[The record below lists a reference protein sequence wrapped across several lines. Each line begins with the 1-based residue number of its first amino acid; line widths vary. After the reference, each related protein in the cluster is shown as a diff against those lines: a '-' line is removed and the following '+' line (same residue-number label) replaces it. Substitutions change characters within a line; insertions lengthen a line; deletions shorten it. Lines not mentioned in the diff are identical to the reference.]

1 MPQMSAPPAILRVA
15 AAQLPATRLAEGPRA
30 LDLIDAAIADAAAR
44 GVDLLVLPE
53 GAYPSYYLPGVAE
66 FREAGLMP
74 NRDFLAWL
82 GERARRHHLHLICG
96 YVEDQGDGLCNAAA
110 LVDDVGEVVGIA
122 RKSFLWGDDNRVFR
136 PGDRLE
142 VFDTRIGRIGIAICA
157 DVRAPET
164 TAGLAALGAQLIAV
178 PTCWVNVKRRPGEY
192 YNPQPDF
199 LIEARGLEIGL
210 PFVCANKVGVETD
223 TLSYCGFSLITDANA
238 RVLAKAPPDAPALL
252 CAEVQP
258 APPRPPAIPGWA
270 RSRLFDS
277 APAEQAAVEADEPVR
292 IAAIP
297 SASLIHADGGMELL
311 RRLAADGVVA
321 AVSALPSMAAADDV
335 ALLART
341 LGIELVSY
349 AEPERMRLA
358 AFGGYAALSG
368 DDVRSFAPTRA
379 LTLDGAAVLFVIH
392 PPDALPLLRARAV
405 ENRVVLAAA
414 GAETAFILGPDG
426 AVLARTSSNPCEPV
440 TATVDLTSVR
450 DKTVFPGTHIFEQ
463 RKPRAYAAAFGEPV
477 QTSV

>member
-1 MPQMSAPPAILRVA
+1 MSAPPAHLRVA
-15 AAQLPATRLAEGPRA
+15 AAQVPATRLSEGSRA
-30 LDLIDAAIADAAAR
+30 LGLIDTAIADAAAR
-44 GVDLLVLPE
+44 QVDLLVLPE
-53 GAYPSYYLPGVAE
+53 GAYPSYYLLGVAE
-66 FREAGLMP
+66 YRAAGVMP

-82 GERARRHHLHLICG
+82 GDRARRHRMHVICG
-96 YVEDQGDGLCNAAA
+96 YVEDQGDCLCNAAA
-110 LVDDVGEVVGIA
+110 LVNDAGDVVGIA
-122 RKSFLWGDDNRVFR
+122 CKSFLWGDDNRVFR

-142 VFDTRIGRIGIAICA
+142 AFDTRIGRIGIAICA

-199 LIEARGLEIGL
+199 LIEARGLEIGV
-210 PFVCANKVGVETD
+210 PFVCANKFGVETD
-223 TLSYCGFSLITDANA
+223 TLSYCGFSLITDADA

-258 APPRPPAIPGWA
+258 TRSRLPAIPAWA
-270 RSRLFDS
+270 RLRLFDS
-277 APAEQAAVEADEPVR
+277 ARAEEAAVEADEPVK

-311 RRLAADGVVA
+311 RRLAAGGVVA

-341 LGIELVSY
+341 LGIEMVGY

-368 DDVRSFAPTRA
+368 DDVRSFAPARA
-379 LTLDGAAVLFVIH
+379 LSLDGAAVLFVIH
-392 PPDALPLLRARAV
+392 PPNALPLLRARAV

-414 GAETAFILGPDG
+414 GAETACIIGPDG
-426 AVLARTSSNPCEPV
+426 AVLAQTASDPCEPV
-440 TATVDLTSVR
+440 AATVDLASVR
-450 DKTVFPGTHIFEQ
+450 DKIVFPGTHIFEQ
-463 RKPRAYAAAFGEPV
+463 RKPRAYAAAFGEP
-477 QTSV
+477 T